1 METYNLAYLT
11 KKLYDTKL
19 PVFSTKSLKDIL
31 EVKKESTYF
40 SVVERLTKAEVI
52 KKIEKNKYILSSPSA
67 NDFLIANFLYQ
78 PSYISL
84 ETALNLH
91 GILSQFPY
99 EITSITTRKT
109 NRKKF

>member
-52 KKIEKNKYILSSPSA
+52 KKIE
-67 NDFLIANFLYQ
+67 
-78 PSYISL
+78 
-84 ETALNLH
+84 T
-91 GILSQFPY
+91 
-99 EITSITTRKT
+99 EITDIEKLVETL
-109 NRKKF
+109 NNALAGL